1 MLKFWFSFYFRWRRE
16 IHFSSSFIFFSC
28 IGHIL
33 VCLLKDSS
41 CRLICSSSSSIQW
54 LECVWLVFG
63 WRTTLTDC
71 HWRWCH
77 SSGLRY
83 CRHILTSQPDGLSLE
98 IRSQSR
104 LAQPSHST
112 RSANIGKWIF
122 VGSKFTLDRFDLF
135 LISEF
140 NSGTDKQLKSFM
152 KVSFMF

>member
-1 MLKFWFSFYFRWRRE
+1 MLKFWFSFYLRWRWCE
-16 IHFSSSFIFFSC
+16 EGIHFSSSFIFFSC

-71 HWRWCH
+71 HWRCH

-122 VGSKFTLDRFDLF
+122 VGSKFKLHDFVFYLF
-135 LISEF
+135 WFRIVIMY
-140 NSGTDKQLKSFM
+140 G
-152 KVSFMF
+152 